1 MVDHPMSGRTIT
13 IVHILL
19 WFRTMQKF
27 VCNLREAS
35 QKYAV

>member
-13 IVHILL
+13 IVHSLL

-27 VCNLREAS
+27 VCNPLEAR